1 MVRGHSG
8 KTFRQSTCVQMV
20 SSSQIEMVRG
30 MSKST
35 DLIKVSTYM
44 KTYKQME
51 GDLHVR
57 PRKKKSRL
65 RFLPQPATRDGGR
78 KNHERAR
85 CERETWLEKSSPNLS
100 YTYRDG
106 LKSGP
111 VLLSKSQA
119 EQGRKLT

>member
-1 MVRGHSG
+1 
-8 KTFRQSTCVQMV
+8 
-20 SSSQIEMVRG
+20 
-30 MSKST
+30 
-35 DLIKVSTYM
+35 
-44 KTYKQME
+44 ME

-78 KNHERAR
+78 KNNERAR

-119 EQGRKLT
+119 EQGRKFMQPRDHFLAQLCRVEGRTE